1 MRVQSRRTDAFP
13 TTWEIPTGLGLV
25 WLLGSVLVLPTGQ
38 GLAYAATGEGFAWPG
53 ARLGE
58 SLQGLLTGELG
69 TGLPLDLQLSTPPMA
84 LVVLIIVFL
93 ELTLAATALWTIA
106 RWWRSVGPLAQV
118 GLATKQEVA
127 QVLGERSLRR
137 RGKTIRP
144 DLTGGGRS

>member
-1 MRVQSRRTDAFP
+1 MRVQSRRTDVFP

-25 WLLGSVLVLPTGQ
+25 WLLGSVLALPAGQ
-38 GLAYAATGEGFAWPG
+38 GLAYAVTGEGFAWPG
-53 ARLGE
+53 SRLGE

-69 TGLPLDLQLSTPPMA
+69 TGLPPGLRASTPPMI
-84 LVVLIIVFL
+84 LVVLVIVIL
-93 ELTLAATALWTIA
+93 ELALAATAIWTLA

-127 QVLGERSLRR
+127 QVLGARSLRR
-137 RGKTIRP
+137 RAKTIRP